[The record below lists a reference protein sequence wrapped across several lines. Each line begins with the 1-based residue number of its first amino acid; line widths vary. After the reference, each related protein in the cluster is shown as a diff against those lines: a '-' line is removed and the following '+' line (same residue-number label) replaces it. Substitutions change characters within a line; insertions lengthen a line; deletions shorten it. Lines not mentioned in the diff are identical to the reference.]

1 MLCTLL
7 FSPSRWV
14 AFSILSTLWLNMRL
28 QEGFEGQMTE
38 DNIEIGI
45 CNSDG
50 FRRLTPQARSNN
62 SSSSSRGKQHLFAG
76 GEGLPGEHSVE
87 HQGEEDSGAENTS
100 SAAILSIHSRP
111 TLS

>member
-1 MLCTLL
+1 
-7 FSPSRWV
+7 
-14 AFSILSTLWLNMRL
+14 
-28 QEGFEGQMTE
+28 MTE

-62 SSSSSRGKQHLFAG
+62 PSSSSREEQYFLAG

-87 HQGEEDSGAENTS
+87 HQGEEDSGAENI
-100 SAAILSIHSRP
+100 SAAILSIHSCP
-111 TLS
+111 TPS